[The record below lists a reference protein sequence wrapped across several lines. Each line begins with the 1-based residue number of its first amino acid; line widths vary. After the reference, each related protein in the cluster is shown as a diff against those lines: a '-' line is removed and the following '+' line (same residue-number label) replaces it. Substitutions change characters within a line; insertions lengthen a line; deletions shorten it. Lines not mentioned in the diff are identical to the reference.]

1 MENVHT
7 IGVLLH
13 LAQAAVV
20 MYVLKSLRGEPP
32 VAPVVVEG
40 GRAVDQ
46 LLLAQENHAVRV
58 HALDFERI
66 FGVERLR
73 HDQLQHEDN
82 LPVLI
87 ACRDSSMPTVEK
99 VQQLPQWPWVLG
111 FGV

>member
-1 MENVHT
+1 VHT

-58 HALDFERI
+58 QALDLERI
-66 FGVERLR
+66 FVVERRR
-73 HDQLQHEDN
+73 HDELQHEVD